1 MLTIPTF
8 RSLLQARIV
17 AYSDSDEEDFNKHH
31 RTVPAPSGE
40 EGAAEASAEEEAAEG
55 SSVVRVRRPA
65 PGSVVRIG
73 RNGAFAA
80 AQSSLV
86 PAAQAALAQLTPQNA
101 VRVSLLTL
109 VLMAWDLCCRLLPM
123 ACACKPRCMPQAIS
137 SRFGRWLLSRA
148 AVGCSTAH
156 ATVFCQGEAAWPL
169 PPHQAANSEAEQDSQ
184 EARAGSTAAPTD
196 IAPHA
201 IVKVRLGGQR

>member
-1 MLTIPTF
+1 M
-8 RSLLQARIV
+8 

-31 RTVPAPSGE
+31 RTVPAPSGD
-40 EGAAEASAEEEAAEG
+40 EGAAEASAEEEAGEG

-101 VRVSLLTL
+101 VRVSLVSL
-109 VLMAWDLCCRLLPM
+109 VSTPRDLCCRL
-123 ACACKPRCMPQAIS
+123 
-137 SRFGRWLLSRA
+137 
-148 AVGCSTAH
+148 
-156 ATVFCQGEAAWPL
+156 
-169 PPHQAANSEAEQDSQ
+169 
-184 EARAGSTAAPTD
+184 
-196 IAPHA
+196 
-201 IVKVRLGGQR
+201 